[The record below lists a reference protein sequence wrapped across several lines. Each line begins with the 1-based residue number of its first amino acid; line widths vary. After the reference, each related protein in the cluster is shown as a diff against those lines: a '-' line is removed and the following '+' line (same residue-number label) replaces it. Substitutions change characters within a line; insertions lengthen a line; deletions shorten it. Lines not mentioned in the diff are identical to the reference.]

1 METTQTTTGQN
12 PLENYKQKAISAHN
26 WTSFSPE
33 RRGEQMIK
41 EYGQE
46 LTQDLQ
52 ELREKGITEEIVLDY
67 ETRYK
72 KFFSSYLGAKSN
84 TFSAMITGPARFN
97 NRKHE
102 KANRSKHRHYEIFRE
117 WRERA
122 KKAIV
127 RKAQPAKTFVSEIER
142 YKAELE
148 GMKRNHELMKNCN
161 AIIKKSKGTDCTSL
175 LVEAG
180 LSESNAKKIQLP
192 DFANRIGFASFSL
205 TNNNANIKRVEERIK
220 TLEAK
225 EQRATTV
232 GQESLQFN
240 GGVIIY
246 NHEADRI
253 QIKHDTKPQPEIIS
267 LLKSNGFK
275 WSPSQSVWQRQ
286 LTENARL
293 ALKHYIYPKLTAT
306 VI

>member
-52 ELREKGITEEIVLDY
+52 ELREKGITEESVLDY

-102 KANRSKHRHYEIFRE
+102 KANRSEQRHYEIFRE

-127 RKAQPAKTFVSEIER
+127 RKAQPVKTFNSEIER

-148 GMKRNHELMKNCN
+148 GMKRNHELMKEGNKR
-161 AIIKKSKGTDCTSL
+161 IKQALKDMVNIDQYLTETFGIKPHMLEWTYKFGF
-175 LVEAG
+175 G
-180 LSESNAKKIQLP
+180 LA
-192 DFANRIGFASFSL
+192 
-205 TNNNANIKRVEERIK
+205 NNNANMKRVEERIRI
-220 TLEAK
+220 LEAK

-286 LTENARL
+286 LTANARF

-306 VI
+306 V

>member
-52 ELREKGITEEIVLDY
+52 ELREKGITEEIVFDY

-102 KANRSKHRHYEIFRE
+102 KANRSEQRHYEIFRE

-122 KKAIV
+122 KKAII
-127 RKAQPAKTFVSEIER
+127 RKSLPAKTFSSEVER
-142 YKAELE
+142 YRADLE
-148 GMKRNHELMKNCN
+148 SMKKNHELMKEGNKR
-161 AIIKKSKGTDCTSL
+161 IKQALKDMINIDTYLIETFGIKPHMLEWTM
-175 LVEAG
+175 
-180 LSESNAKKIQLP
+180 
-192 DFANRIGFASFSL
+192 RWGFGL
-205 TNNNANIKRVEERIK
+205 TNNNANIKRVEQRIK
-220 TLEAK
+220 ELEAK
-225 EQRATTV
+225 EEKATTT
-232 GQESLQFN
+232 GSESVNYNTFEL
-240 GGVIIY
+240 IY
-246 NHEADRI
+246 NYEIDRM
-253 QIKHDTKPQPEIIS
+253 QIKHASKPASEVIS
-267 LLKSNGFK
+267 LLKHHGFK
-275 WSPSQSVWQRQ
+275 WSPSQGVWQRQ
-286 LTENARL
+286 ITANAKWT
-293 ALKHYIYPKLTAT
+293 LKHSLLPKL
-306 VI
+306 IELDK

>member
-1 METTQTTTGQN
+1 METNNN
-12 PLENYKQKAISAHN
+12 PLQDFKQRAIWAHN

-52 ELREKGITEEIVLDY
+52 ELREKGITEEIVFDY

-84 TFSAMITGPARFN
+84 CFSTMITGGSGVN
-97 NRKHE
+97 LRKHE
-102 KANRSKHRHYEIFRE
+102 KANRSEQKHYEIFRE

-127 RKAQPAKTFVSEIER
+127 RKAQPAKTFNSEIER

-205 TNNNANIKRVEERIK
+205 TNNNANIKRVEERIRI
-220 TLEAK
+220 LEAK

-286 LTENARL
+286 LTANARF
-293 ALKHYIYPKLTAT
+293 ALKHYIYPKLVAT
-306 VI
+306 V

>member
-33 RRGEQMIK
+33 RRGEQMITD
-41 EYGQE
+41 YGNE
-46 LTQDLQ
+46 LISDLA
-52 ELREKGITEEIVLDY
+52 ELSAQNISEESVLDY

-102 KANRSKHRHYEIFRE
+102 KANRSEQRHYEIFRE

-127 RKAQPAKTFVSEIER
+127 RKAQPAKTFNSEIER

-148 GMKRNHELMKNCN
+148 GMKRNHELMKEGNKR
-161 AIIKKSKGTDCTSL
+161 IKQALKDMVNIDQYLTETFGIKPHMLEWTYKFGF
-175 LVEAG
+175 G
-180 LSESNAKKIQLP
+180 LA
-192 DFANRIGFASFSL
+192 
-205 TNNNANIKRVEERIK
+205 NNNANMKRVEERIRI
-220 TLEAK
+220 LEAK

-306 VI
+306 V